1 MCTSHRVGRRDRQ
14 VLFALF
20 SLPGYAGEPHLVY
33 DYRLGVPSGSLEP
46 YFTLHLARE
55 QERAWTG
62 KSAASA
68 DKLE

>member
-14 VLFALF
+14 VLFAIF
-20 SLPGYAGEPHLVY
+20 SLPGYAGELHLVY